1 MLLSL
6 LLVFT
11 LCLNLYGVFTVKK
24 KQGQVLFLENATIAI
39 MGCMGIVV
47 FTSALLR
54 LVHLPLTKISMFLV
68 LLLSGCLLLFAGKK
82 LGKQD
87 VLFRKRDLFYVLIL
101 GLGIC
106 AYAYIYFTPGL
117 RLHFISS
124 DAGRH
129 FSYAYKILTEGKT
142 DLNMYYAAMNQS
154 LAMMIF
160 EPFVSGWG
168 EVKVFVLMV
177 LFDLF
182 LAGLLIYAL
191 IARYIQTARDYVA
204 GVLLCGLYVLG
215 YPLYAVQFGFV
226 YFEASVLI
234 IAFIIYVAR
243 DYLEEASIVTLV
255 LLNIE
260 LFALMVCYTYFV
272 PVIYVSLF
280 VAIFFQRKKEE
291 KSLFQIA
298 LEEIKVFLVPF
309 CLGMYFSFANLG
321 EISKNGNGGIRQD
334 GGCYTD
340 LFSNFIWLL
349 PLAILGCYLL
359 WKKREALLPSFLVIN
374 VLFTVV
380 LFFFAMKKEVSP
392 YYYFKE
398 YNVLWLLLFLLFFAG
413 FVSLKKEAALVGAVI
428 LLIPVAFFFEFR
440 LEPKVNAV
448 NERYINVSGGSFI
461 NIYCFNYNI
470 IHESVPMSDDV
481 MAYYERVKTNYS
493 DGNCFVIGNEAEA
506 AWFEAYTG
514 EENSMVYGDEDS
526 LKEEISSNHYDYVC
540 VMPSDLAL
548 TCEEYLQSLGEVV
561 YNGNA
566 GYIIR
571 VAK

>member
-1 MLLSL
+1 M
-6 LLVFT
+6 
-11 LCLNLYGVFTVKK
+11 NLYGVFTVKK
-24 KQGQVLFLENATIAI
+24 KQGQVLFLENATMAI

-54 LVHLPLTKISMFLV
+54 LVHLPLTKISMFIL
-68 LLLSGCLLLFAGKK
+68 LLLSGCLLLFADKK

-87 VLFRKRDLFYVLIL
+87 VLFRKRDLFYVLML

-106 AYAYIYFTPGL
+106 AYAYKYFTPNL
-117 RLHFISS
+117 CVHFISS

-129 FSYAYKILTEGKT
+129 FSYAYRILTEGKT

-154 LAMMIF
+154 LAMMIL
-160 EPFVSGWG
+160 EPFISGWG
-168 EVKVFVLMV
+168 QIKVFVLMV

-191 IARYIQTARDYVA
+191 IARYIQTAKDYVA

-226 YFEASVLI
+226 YFEAAVLI
-234 IAFIIYVAR
+234 IAFIIFVAR

-272 PVIYVSLF
+272 PAIYVSLF
-280 VAIFFQRKKEE
+280 VAVFFHRKKEE
-291 KSLFQIA
+291 KSLISIA

-309 CLGMYFSFANLG
+309 CLGMYFSYANFG
-321 EISKNGNGGIRQD
+321 EISQNGNGGIRQD
-334 GGCYTD
+334 GGCYSD

-349 PLAILGCYLL
+349 PLVVLGCYIL
-359 WKKREALLPSFLVIN
+359 WKKQNYLLPSFLICN
-374 VLFTVV
+374 LLFTAV
-380 LFFFAMKKEVSP
+380 LFFFSLKKEVSI

-398 YNVLWLLLFLLFFAG
+398 YNVLWLLMFLLFFAG
-413 FVSLKKEAALVGAVI
+413 FVSMKKETAVVGVVM
-428 LLIPVAFFFEFR
+428 LLIPVIAFLEFR
-440 LEPKVNAV
+440 MEPKLNEVS
-448 NERYINVSGGSFI
+448 ERYLNVSAGSFV

-470 IHESVPMSDDV
+470 IKESYPMSDEVLAFFDV
-481 MAYYERVKTNYS
+481 IKEQYG
-493 DGNCFVIGNEAEA
+493 DGNCFAIGNEGEA

-514 EENSMVYGDEDS
+514 EENSMVYGDEES
-526 LKEEISSNHYDYVC
+526 LKKEIASEDYDYVC
-540 VMPSDLAL
+540 VMPSDLGQL
-548 TCEEYLQSLGEVV
+548 CEEYLQSLGEVV
-561 YNGNA
+561 YNCNA
-566 GYIIR
+566 GYVIR
-571 VAK
+571 INE